1 MQEKA
6 LEKIKTEMEQNKDN
20 AYIQV
25 VGNYLIKFL
34 NKNPGTAEKFL
45 TEGKTIAKSL
55 EAMRKEAN
63 KKTEDNF
70 AMFTLEEG
78 LEIVLIYFEIYGK
91 PEATIPDPA
100 APAAAAPGTKTPA
113 DIVMPEIK
121 IPDPP
126 LLKDKVDFD
135 VKLEDFLP

>member
-20 AYIQV
+20 AYVQV

-63 KKTEDNF
+63 KKKENNF

-78 LEIVLIYFEIYGK
+78 LEIVLIYFEICTK
-91 PEATIPDPA
+91 PEATIPDPG
-100 APAAAAPGTKTPA
+100 APAAAAAETKTPA
-113 DIVMPEIK
+113 DMVMPETK
-121 IPDPP
+121 VPAPP
-126 LLKDKVDFD
+126 ALFD